1 MAADAAAALF
11 DMDGALV
18 NTPYPHALTQW
29 KALWQFGHQV
39 LDPGVPAR
47 TGAGVR

>member
-11 DMDGALV
+11 DMDGAPV

-29 KALWQFGHQV
+29 RASRQFGHQM
-39 LDPGVPAR
+39 LDLGVPAR
-47 TGAGVR
+47 TRAGVR